1 MPRFGLQFTHLHLA
15 ESKQK
20 LDKIRNGAR
29 KTNNLFTY
37 GLAGATKGMSA
48 KKKYPKVP
56 ASIAKGNVQFFI
68 KRTSI
73 LDLLF

>member
-1 MPRFGLQFTHLHLA
+1 METLVRNKVWEEQRH
-15 ESKQK
+15 ESK
-20 LDKIRNGAR
+20 G
-29 KTNNLFTY
+29 
-37 GLAGATKGMSA
+37 
-48 KKKYPKVP
+48 KKYPKVP